1 MASATSHLPKLMAEH
16 GYLLASSTAIAFY
29 GVFAGGFFVGGA
41 RGKAFGKEWMKKP
54 EAVALADEH
63 KAAFDKEA
71 VVPKFS
77 ESGYPDMGHGRYA
90 ATLPYKASCRR
101 ARARAQDCALARSHT
116 RAALATETGSAR
128 AQGRA
133 RRRLLAQA
141 RARRRARER

>member
-101 ARARAQDCALARSHT
+101 ARARSRAQDF
-116 RAALATETGSAR
+116 ATEMGSAR

-133 RRRLLAQA
+133 RRR
-141 RARRRARER
+141 ARER

>member
-41 RGKAFGKEWMKKP
+41 RGKAFGKEWAKKP
-54 EAVALADEH
+54 EAVALMDEH

-77 ESGYPDMGHGRYA
+77 ENGYPDMGHGRYA
-90 ATLPYKASCRR
+90 ATLPYKV
-101 ARARAQDCALARSHT
+101 
-116 RAALATETGSAR
+116 SAR
-128 AQGRA
+128 AHA
-133 RRRLLAQA
+133 RMLRRSAFARMLGVQA
-141 RARRRARER
+141 RVCRHALWQR